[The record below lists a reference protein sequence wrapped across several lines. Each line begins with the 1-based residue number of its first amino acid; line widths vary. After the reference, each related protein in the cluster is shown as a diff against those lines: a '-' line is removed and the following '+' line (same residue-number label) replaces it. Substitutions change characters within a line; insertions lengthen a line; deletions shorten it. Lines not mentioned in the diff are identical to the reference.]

1 MSLLILKNK
10 DSYVKMARLEV
21 LSQNTKDLQRK
32 VARINH

>member
-10 DSYVKMARLEV
+10 DSYVKMARLEI
-21 LSQNTKDLQRK
+21 SQYRKDLQRK